1 MSRARFSIM
10 ALAAL
15 LVIVLIFPDI
25 GAAVRDWLAS
35 LFSDVAARV
44 IGVLAGLATIAA
56 LILPPL
62 VRTIRERGGPSTG
75 TSTTR
80 GPEVDAVRAVRTEA
94 REMARRL
101 QAFVA
106 DRRAGSPINQYPGAN
121 LPLEGTPEHEKLD
134 AEEDAYVRET
144 YQLYTEDLRDEV
156 VSVRYAL
163 ADIGMRDPE
172 LDRLYPRPHTYLKL
186 EALAARLNTIAD
198 RL

>member
-1 MSRARFSIM
+1 M
-10 ALAAL
+10 
-15 LVIVLIFPDI
+15 
-25 GAAVRDWLAS
+25 
-35 LFSDVAARV
+35 
-44 IGVLAGLATIAA
+44 
-56 LILPPL
+56 
-62 VRTIRERGGPSTG
+62 
-75 TSTTR
+75 
-80 GPEVDAVRAVRTEA
+80 
-94 REMARRL
+94 
-101 QAFVA
+101 
-106 DRRAGSPINQYPGAN
+106 
-121 LPLEGTPEHEKLD
+121 PLEGTPEHEKLD